1 SQQQN
6 GLLLMALKMKHKLTK
21 EAVSDMLD
29 IINLLAGKDTVPQSW
44 YHLEKQFEGLK
55 DFVEIHHVCNFC
67 ESYLGKETSEKCTYC
82 EKEWIEQRNLK
93 EGNFFFHL
101 PLHAQIKAFLEDP
114 ELSQKVV
121 RNRHGFQSQTFYDIT
136 SGKKYQ
142 DLSLQ
147 STEETLSVMFSCDGL
162 PVFKSSSFCVWPV
175 LCVINELPATERFN
189 HIFLASLW
197 SGCKKPDMSVYLQ
210 PFVFE
215 CRDLATEGLLWVN
228 PTTGENTIT
237 KVITTVAV
245 CDTVA
250 RPMLQNMT
258 QFNGKHGCGFCLD
271 SGDVVPKNRGTVRA
285 YPYKTSSILRNAQ
298 ATLLNA
304 EGAVQ
309 SGKSVNGVKGPSLL
323 GLIPHFDIISN
334 FVPDYMHC
342 ILLGVCRQMATLWFD
357 SQYHQYQF
365 YIGLQINKIDSRL
378 LDIKPPSTI
387 SRVPHSVTLRK
398 YWKAHEWY
406 AWLMFYSI
414 PVLKGILQGRF
425 FYHWC
430 QLAEGVATLLRE
442 EVTSEDVEH
451 CEKIFTHFVV
461 LMEDLYGIEHVTYNV
476 HLTLHLAKSV
486 CDWGPLWAH
495 SAFAFESY
503 NSSLLDFVKGTQG
516 VPQQMC
522 KKFLLEKTLPLYGRR
537 AIVSGA
543 PIEPLFKSLIS
554 NKKNVS
560 ECERSSNITIAYVGQ
575 LSIVGQENMLALHS
589 VTDAVLTKMLARY
602 YLPVIVNGEIIHSK
616 DNTKVEKHNSYT
628 VQLLDGELFVIKT
641 FVALDFNEGPKCF
654 AVGWFLKRRMY
665 HFCSDHPIK
674 LSLLHVIAVDKETS
688 HLSAVKCEEIRRKFV
703 FVDSCCNKTHFVCVS
718 PNRFEVT
725 K

>member
-1 SQQQN
+1 MSDYNKNDITTAQRGYKRYLADQMDVPGRTLRRWKRIRNKEQSSQAETTGSLTHDEIHTVSNIEDDDSLETDEDVDVPESSNLVEEREPEITPSEQENADLESITTEQDIENPGSEPFHSLDESTQEKYLQEDDKVYSSQQQN

-82 EKEWIEQRNLK
+82 EKEWIEQRSLK

-121 RNRHGFQSQTFYDIT
+121 RNRHGFQSQTFCDIT

-142 DLSLQ
+142 DLSSQ
-147 STEETLSVMFSCDGL
+147 STEETLTVMFSCDGL
-162 PVFKSSSFCVWPV
+162 PVFKSSSFFVSM

-197 SGCKKPDMSVYLQ
+197 FGCKKPDMSVYLQ

-285 YPYKTSSILRNAQ
+285 YPYKTNSILRNAQ

-342 ILLGVCRQMATLWFD
+342 ILLGVCKQMATLWFD

-387 SRVPHSVTLRK
+387 SRVPRSEST
-398 YWKAHEWY
+398 
-406 AWLMFYSI
+406 
-414 PVLKGILQGRF
+414 GR
-425 FYHWC
+425 H
-430 QLAEGVATLLRE
+430 T
-442 EVTSEDVEH
+442 
-451 CEKIFTHFVV
+451 
-461 LMEDLYGIEHVTYNV
+461 
-476 HLTLHLAKSV
+476 
-486 CDWGPLWAH
+486 
-495 SAFAFESY
+495 
-503 NSSLLDFVKGTQG
+503 
-516 VPQQMC
+516 
-522 KKFLLEKTLPLYGRR
+522 
-537 AIVSGA
+537 
-543 PIEPLFKSLIS
+543 
-554 NKKNVS
+554 
-560 ECERSSNITIAYVGQ
+560 
-575 LSIVGQENMLALHS
+575 
-589 VTDAVLTKMLARY
+589 
-602 YLPVIVNGEIIHSK
+602 NGMP
-616 DNTKVEKHNSYT
+616 
-628 VQLLDGELFVIKT
+628 G
-641 FVALDFNEGPKCF
+641 
-654 AVGWFLKRRMY
+654 
-665 HFCSDHPIK
+665 
-674 LSLLHVIAVDKETS
+674 
-688 HLSAVKCEEIRRKFV
+688 
-703 FVDSCCNKTHFVCVS
+703 
-718 PNRFEVT
+718 
-725 K
+725 